1 MVVKLK
7 VLYCKCKVENVRQC
21 RQIPE
26 NMCNT
31 VFERGGF
38 IEIEIKTA
46 QECSAEMVRE
56 CILVNNPVCN
66 DILKCPIF
74 SSMS

>member
-26 NMCNT
+26 QMCNT
-31 VFERGGF
+31 VFERGDF
-38 IEIEIKTA
+38 IEIEIK
-46 QECSAEMVRE
+46 SALR
-56 CILVNNPVCN
+56 NG
-66 DILKCPIF
+66 
-74 SSMS
+74 

>member
-26 NMCNT
+26 QMCNI

-38 IEIEIKTA
+38 IEIEIKTV
-46 QECSAEMVRE
+46 QECSTDMVRE
-56 CILVNNPVCN
+56 CNLVNNPVCN
-66 DILKCPIF
+66 DMLRCPIC
-74 SSMS
+74 SSMT